1 MRIAITSLRKRGK
14 AQKDHGKDASDKLPP
29 TIKNRFLKRLLE
41 VILIFINRETIIFD
55 PTREVPEAIK
65 VLDQKKKDAMKKYEV
80 RYKVE
85 NQMKVIFCYEY
96 YMNLFKGKR
105 YCAAR

>member
-1 MRIAITSLRKRGK
+1 MEKMLMISCLQLLKIGFSL
-14 AQKDHGKDASDKLPP
+14 LFE
-29 TIKNRFLKRLLE
+29 IIIICF
-41 VILIFINRETIIFD
+41 NRETIIFD

-85 NQMKVIFCYEY
+85 NQMRVTYFMRIVRV
-96 YMNLFKGKR
+96 NLMKR
-105 YCAAR
+105 KEILHSRIEQKK